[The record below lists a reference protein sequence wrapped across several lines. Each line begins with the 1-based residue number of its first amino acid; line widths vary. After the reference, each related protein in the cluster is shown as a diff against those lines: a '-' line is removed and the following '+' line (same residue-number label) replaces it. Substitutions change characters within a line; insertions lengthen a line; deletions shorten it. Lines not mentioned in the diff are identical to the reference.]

1 MPFALVAD
9 WYKGLEAK
17 AKAIAAVVAGI
28 VAIAAFPLW
37 LETRYATAE
46 DVRAQVGGIK
56 QLYLQSERRAI
67 QKELFEW
74 EIARKKRPLTD
85 FEQRRVRELQED
97 LKDIEGQVKAL
108 QRQNK

>member
-17 AKAIAAVVAGI
+17 AKAIAAVVALV

-46 DVRAQVGGIK
+46 DVKAQVGSVK
-56 QLYLQSERRAI
+56 QLYLQSERRALR
-67 QKELFEW
+67 KDLFDLQVREKQ
-74 EIARKKRPLTD
+74 RKLTD
-85 FEQRRVRELQED
+85 LEQRRKRELED
-97 LKDIEGQVKAL
+97 ELRQVDEQLKK
-108 QRQNK
+108 